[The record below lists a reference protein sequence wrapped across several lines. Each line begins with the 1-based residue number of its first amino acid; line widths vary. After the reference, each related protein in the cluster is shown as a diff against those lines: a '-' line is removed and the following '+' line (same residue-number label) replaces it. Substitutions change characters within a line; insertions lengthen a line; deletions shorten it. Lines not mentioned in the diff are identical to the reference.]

1 MLLSMSH
8 VNWQHRALAASLM
21 LIGAAGWLVE
31 QSSTRVTCR
40 ELYFLI
46 WVSDSCF
53 FLVYGTCHSNRLL
66 LQHKQVQHRSDCYS
80 CCAHKCQSF
89 FCGVLCG
96 GVCFWLI
103 RTATQI
109 IVRVDTGWQTWHD
122 ASCYHGLVLLAS
134 CEMHF
139 G

>member
-1 MLLSMSH
+1 MSH
-8 VNWQHRALAASLM
+8 VNWQHRALAASRM

-89 FCGVLCG
+89 FCRVLCG
-96 GVCFWLI
+96 GRGGGGVFLVDWHRDSDHREGGHWL
-103 RTATQI
+103 A
-109 IVRVDTGWQTWHD
+109 DM
-122 ASCYHGLVLLAS
+122 A
-134 CEMHF
+134 
-139 G
+139 